1 MEDERSIMQKILS
14 AGKPPSEWGAAVRCG
29 IGAGYRR
36 AFVVDEAS
44 DDGKYVCAA
53 LNSMLGRWFVLN
65 APKFASNRP
74 CSGTAGAIDPAAM
87 PIPRIADAER
97 DKFVSLA
104 NRIIA
109 AKSADPDADTAELEE
124 SIDWLVFD
132 LYDLTDEE
140 TAIVAD
146 AFWDGDMSEEEEDA
160 ALVWAIEEELARSD
174 ERVSI
179 EEIIEILR
187 DPDEIRI

>member
-29 IGAGYRR
+29 IGAGYRKT
-36 AFVVDEAS
+36 FIVDEAS
-44 DDGKYVCAA
+44 DDGKYVCAV

-74 CSGTAGAIDPAAM
+74 CSTTTGASDPSSM
-87 PIPRIADAER
+87 PIPRIADDER
-97 DKFVSLA
+97 NEFVSLA
-104 NRIIA
+104 DRIIA
-109 AKSADPDADTAELEE
+109 AKSDDPNADTAELEE

-146 AFWDGDMSEEEEDA
+146 AFWDGDMTQEEEDA
-160 ALVWAIEEELARSD
+160 ALLRMMEEALAEPGYVSEEEIMA
-174 ERVSI
+174 
-179 EEIIEILR
+179 ILR
-187 DPDEIRI
+187 GEDAY